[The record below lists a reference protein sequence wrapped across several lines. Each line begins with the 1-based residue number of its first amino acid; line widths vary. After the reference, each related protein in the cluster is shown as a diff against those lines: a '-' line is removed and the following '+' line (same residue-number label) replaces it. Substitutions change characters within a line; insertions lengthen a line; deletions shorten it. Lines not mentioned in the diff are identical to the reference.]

1 MGYFLIYYVI
11 MAKIWP
17 FISRYHSLE
26 NYLAK
31 MRLVYLKATQNDCI
45 PLFSE
50 ERSYFESVTE
60 KFYAQTKSN
69 RIMANLLLP
78 GLMAANGT
86 VCTMALGFGF

>member
-1 MGYFLIYYVI
+1 MIYYVNMTEI
-11 MAKIWP
+11 YP
-17 FISRYHSLE
+17 YISRYHSLE

-31 MRLVYLKATQNDCI
+31 MRLVYLKATKNDCT

-69 RIMANLLLP
+69 RIMANALLP

-86 VCTMALGFGF
+86 LCTMALGFGF